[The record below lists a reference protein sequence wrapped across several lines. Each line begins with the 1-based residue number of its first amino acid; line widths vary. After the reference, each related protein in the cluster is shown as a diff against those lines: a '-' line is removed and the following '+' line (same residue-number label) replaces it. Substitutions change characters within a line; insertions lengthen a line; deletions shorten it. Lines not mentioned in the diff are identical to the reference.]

1 MFERIQSF
9 FTERK
14 RQSVIEAEIEKVKK
28 TKPEGEADRLA
39 MATCEW
45 VELLWNGTKQ
55 KFLIHKTNFQELL
68 MCGRFPNV
76 LYKFINGITESD
88 GAKDLEVSEVDLK
101 KMKEEEDE
109 FIIEL
114 AKRSMVTPTYQ
125 ECYDAILKLRGIS
138 ESSIN
143 DVIPQDFLNDLFLWY
158 LIDWDNTVKK
168 NLEKYNLPASAELQ
182 NTTDAGPATISQD

>member
-28 TKPEGEADRLA
+28 TKPESEADRLA

-76 LYKFINGITESD
+76 LYKFINGITESG

-143 DVIPQDFLNDLFLWY
+143 DVIPQDFLNDLFLLY

-182 NTTDAGPATISQD
+182 NTTDAGPATISQA

>member
-45 VELLWNGTKQ
+45 VGLLWNGTKQ